1 MRTLAASVLF
11 FEAVLMVLVV
21 PVVIALTDVGPA
33 TAVISGVVFAAL
45 CLVTAGLLRH
55 AWAYG
60 VGWGLQVALVASGF
74 VVPAMFLLG
83 GIFAVL
89 WGVGLHVGRKGERV
103 RAERLA
109 AVDGRGG
116 SGVAGAP
123 AGPVDASEEP
133 SG

>member
-33 TAVISGVVFAAL
+33 TAVASGLVFAVL

-60 VGWGLQVALVASGF
+60 VGWGLQVLLVASGF

-89 WGVGLHVGRKGERV
+89 WGVGLHVGRKGEQV
-103 RAERLA
+103 RAARLA
-109 AVDGRGG
+109 A
-116 SGVAGAP
+116 AG
-123 AGPVDASEEP
+123 GPVDVTGKP